1 MNINRCLHHKHRYTK
16 EHRLRG
22 RELWKKSVFFLK
34 LIQIKQNNREVI
46 ARTQVYSAHLLFLVI
61 HVNCFGQISL
71 QVVCPGEFSYF
82 IYNTT
87 TLAVFFCFVFTG
99 RSKKYVANKI
109 SRELKCLH
117 AFIKFVKLAKIL
129 HMGSFLGVLTELP

>member
-1 MNINRCLHHKHRYTK
+1 MEEKCILSQIDPNKTKQPRGYREDTGVFSAFAVLSGSCQLFWTDIPASSLSRGVFIFYLQHNNIGC
-16 EHRLRG
+16 
-22 RELWKKSVFFLK
+22 FF
-34 LIQIKQNNREVI
+34 
-46 ARTQVYSAHLLFLVI
+46 
-61 HVNCFGQISL
+61 
-71 QVVCPGEFSYF
+71 
-82 IYNTT
+82 
-87 TLAVFFCFVFTG
+87 FFCFVFTG